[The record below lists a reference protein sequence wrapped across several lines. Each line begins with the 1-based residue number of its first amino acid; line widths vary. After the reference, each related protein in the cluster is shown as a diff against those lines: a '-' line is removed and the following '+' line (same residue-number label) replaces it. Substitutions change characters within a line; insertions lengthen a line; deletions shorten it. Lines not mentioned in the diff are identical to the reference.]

1 METKKSKAAHVDD
14 GLGGINRTHLAL
26 LLGLFVVLLG
36 LVVGIIVVR
45 QRQNISPEATA
56 GQTCPAGAMVE
67 CTWSGNEPGVVYHAI
82 IKDSGGDIVEEDQDA
97 ESPFIYSSPIQ
108 GETYTCEVIA
118 SNGCRGE
125 SEVICTSS
133 TETPPS
139 TVTTTM
145 TPTAT
150 PTVTLTPT
158 ATPTGPTK
166 TPTATP
172 RSTTGTPTPTVRS
185 SIGTSSLGLL
195 SPTIKPTDII
205 VVLGTNT
212 PTPKGYIQV
221 STSTPTA
228 TKTIT
233 ATTTVTETTL
243 SQSLSPTISGATS
256 AVTSLPKS
264 GIDDATII
272 FFVIGF
278 LIVALGLAIG
288 V

>member
-67 CTWSGNEPGVVYHAI
+67 CMWSEDLGVKYHVI
-82 IKDSGGDIVEEDQDA
+82 IKNFEGDIIIDETEAQ
-97 ESPFIYSSPIQ
+97 SPFIYSSPIP

-125 SEVICTSS
+125 SEAICTSS

-233 ATTTVTETTL
+233 ATTTVTKTTL

-264 GIDDATII
+264 GIEDATII